1 MENKIWVISY
11 ISTEDVYMATYNNSD
26 IAYRSFIDLLEIVK
40 NKYPYATSSLENDIT
55 GDIYYIF
62 DELDIQV
69 TLIEHTVTT
78 QYKEDDWEEL
88 KNVI

>member
-1 MENKIWVISY
+1 MENKVWVLSY
-11 ISTEDVYMATYNNSD
+11 ISAEDVFISIYNSAD
-26 IAYRSFIDLLEIVK
+26 IAYRSLLDLLDIVK
-40 NKYPYATSSLENDIT
+40 DKHPNATSSLENDIT

-78 QYKEDDWEEL
+78 QYKENDWEEL